1 MEIWEVYDAH
11 RQKTGKAMVRG
22 EGIPKGAYHLVI
34 HVCVFNEAGQLL
46 IQKRQPFKEG
56 WSGLWDLTVG
66 GSALKGEMS
75 NEAAQRELLEEVGIA
90 HDFTDIRPSVT
101 MNFNFGFD
109 DYYIVQKTP
118 DIHTLTLQAEE
129 VEAVKW
135 ATLEELLEWIDQG
148 TFIPYHKSLIKLLFD
163 LRMGMGAIIKDT
175 K

>member
-1 MEIWEVYDAH
+1 
-11 RQKTGKAMVRG
+11 MVRG
-22 EGIPKGAYHLVI
+22 EGIPQGAYHLVI
-34 HVCVFNEAGQLL
+34 HVCVFNPEGQLL

-101 MNFNFGFD
+101 MNFSFGFD
-109 DYYIVQKTP
+109 DYYIVEMTP

-135 ATLEELLEWIDQG
+135 ATLEEILKMIDQG
-148 TFIPYHKSLIKLLFD
+148 TFIPYHKSLINLLFD
-163 LRMGMGAIIKDT
+163 LRRGMGAIIKDT